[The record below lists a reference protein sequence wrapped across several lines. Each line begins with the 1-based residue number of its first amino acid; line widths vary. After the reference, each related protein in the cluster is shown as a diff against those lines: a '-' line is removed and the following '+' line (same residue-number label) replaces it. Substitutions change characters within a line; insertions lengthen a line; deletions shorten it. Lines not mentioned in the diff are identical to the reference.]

1 MLWPRCTQS
10 HEVFENVSNSA
21 AIMHCKS
28 ELGFGKTGAQEICP
42 HKYIKHIVI
51 YTQCIFFTLHYD
63 GIGKSP
69 QIHIFIYI
77 MFDRTEKKFLEKI
90 LLEHNDSASLLY

>member
-28 ELGFGKTGAQEICP
+28 ELGFGKTGVHEICP
-42 HKYIKHIVI
+42 HDLYQTYCYLYAMYLFYIAN
-51 YTQCIFFTLHYD
+51 YD
-63 GIGKSP
+63 VIGKSP
-69 QIHIFIYI
+69 QIYKCLI
-77 MFDRTEKKFLEKI
+77 ELKKSFSKRF
-90 LLEHNDSASLLY
+90 Y